1 MIKTTME
8 AIRISKVEVTLS
20 LHEGCVFIHKA
31 KIWLTLIEDVSHY
44 VLPWSNG
51 SRFSDGKI
59 DIS

>member
-44 VLPWSNG
+44 VLP
-51 SRFSDGKI
+51 
-59 DIS
+59 